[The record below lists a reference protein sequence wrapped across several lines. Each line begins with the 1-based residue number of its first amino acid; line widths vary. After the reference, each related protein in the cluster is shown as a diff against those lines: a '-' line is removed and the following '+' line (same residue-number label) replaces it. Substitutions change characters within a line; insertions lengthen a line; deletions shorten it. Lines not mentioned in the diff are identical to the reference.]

1 MLAVY
6 GGCIERPEVVCAN
19 TAEELRRWLG
29 RAFIAVVGDEELA
42 RELQAA
48 YFTREEWEEFV
59 KYFRSQVKGV
69 HV

>member
-6 GGCIERPEVVCAN
+6 GGCIEHPEVVCTN

-29 RAFIAVVGDEELA
+29 GAFIAVVGDEELA

-48 YFTREEWEEFV
+48 YFTREELEEFV
-59 KYFRSQVKGV
+59 KYFHSQLEGV